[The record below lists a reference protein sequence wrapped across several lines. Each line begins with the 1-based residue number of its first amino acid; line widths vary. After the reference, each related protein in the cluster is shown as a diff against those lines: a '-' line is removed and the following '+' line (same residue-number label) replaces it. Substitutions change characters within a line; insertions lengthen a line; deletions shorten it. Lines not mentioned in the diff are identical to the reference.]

1 MARGISKK
9 FTKTSA
15 KLRELFCLEVPS
27 KNLKARKALL
37 ETHQWEDEKEDQE
50 AVQSAKAAK
59 ITVLGLLQ
67 GRVREKFALQLS
79 SPLSSSRSPSTVPS
93 SGSGA
98 SSSSSP
104 ATSTGPK
111 PNACS
116 SVEDLKMEV
125 HQAVAQL
132 ERLTSVIYS
141 MKDMLVAKLA
151 KYTKVLK
158 NIKLLKKAIGPS
170 AKNIQIDDLV
180 VVSSSDEEADQQ
192 QKKGKKEAEEEEGD
206 EEDDTQEDALPPKR
220 RKSSASEKSVPG
232 ASPAKKKH
240 KGVEQPTL
248 LSKLSPRVSLK
259 TADLATATATDT
271 AANSAPSLPRR
282 LAAHGVAAATV
293 AEQENAAEEDDEPE
307 LSPLDV
313 PATATCSSSSSSST
327 SAASVC
333 AAERALAQ
341 QRLLHDVSQALPT
354 KKKNQGDTE
363 VESEQARKRW

>member
-1 MARGISKK
+1 LARGISKK

-37 ETHQWEDEKEDQE
+37 ETHQWEDEKSWEDQE

-158 NIKLLKKAIGPS
+158 VRNGS
-170 AKNIQIDDLV
+170 AFVILIVAWVTEHQV
-180 VVSSSDEEADQQ
+180 
-192 QKKGKKEAEEEEGD
+192 
-206 EEDDTQEDALPPKR
+206 T
-220 RKSSASEKSVPG
+220 EKSHRPLG
-232 ASPAKKKH
+232 
-240 KGVEQPTL
+240 
-248 LSKLSPRVSLK
+248 
-259 TADLATATATDT
+259 
-271 AANSAPSLPRR
+271 
-282 LAAHGVAAATV
+282 
-293 AEQENAAEEDDEPE
+293 QEHPN
-307 LSPLDV
+307 
-313 PATATCSSSSSSST
+313 
-327 SAASVC
+327 
-333 AAERALAQ
+333 
-341 QRLLHDVSQALPT
+341 
-354 KKKNQGDTE
+354 
-363 VESEQARKRW
+363 

>member
-1 MARGISKK
+1 
-9 FTKTSA
+9 
-15 KLRELFCLEVPS
+15 
-27 KNLKARKALL
+27 
-37 ETHQWEDEKEDQE
+37 
-50 AVQSAKAAK
+50 VQSAKAAK

-79 SPLSSSRSPSTVPS
+79 SPISYSRSPSTVPS

-116 SVEDLKMEV
+116 SVEDLKVEV

-363 VESEQARKRW
+363 VESEQARQARHKFENSFFGTMSAGA